1 MLPDPST
8 LGQVTAP
15 ATATTLLGL
24 TEGDAFL
31 LIAVVAL
38 PIAALAFAL
47 VGPAL
52 RQLGKGRFSVEFE
65 QDLPQSALTDSPA
78 ASAAEREQE
87 IRQMVEAKA
96 FRQAARGEHPL
107 DVEVEIGR
115 LMSEASPA
123 GTAADAGLVDEVR
136 QLVVARNQRRE
147 RRGEPPLDVESEVER
162 QLREFEN
169 LGQ

>member
-1 MLPDPST
+1 M
-8 LGQVTAP
+8 TAP
-15 ATATTLLGL
+15 APPTTLLGL

-65 QDLPQSALTDSPA
+65 QDLPQSTLTDSPA
-78 ASAAEREQE
+78 ASAEEREQE

-107 DVEVEIGR
+107 DVEAEIDR
-115 LMSEASPA
+115 LLSDAGPSPV
-123 GTAADAGLVDEVR
+123 AADAGLVDEVR
-136 QLVVARNQRRE
+136 QLVIARNQRRE
-147 RRGEPPLDVESEVER
+147 RRGEEPLDVESEVER